1 MALRAL
7 CPAGSTFQ
15 QARQIYDADYI
26 SSLFPPPVP
35 RRSDSCCASDFPTTD
50 SPKAHQ
56 LATDGTPVSRATG
69 SIPPESAAKYVVPKP
84 SLVDQAKAATKS
96 LARQSYAIDT
106 LKVKLSAATEGNV
119 ALRAENAQLVR
130 QVTEL
135 DLQNTFLSARVS
147 LRPDDVLQKYV
158 DWLGNVSDALVT
170 YCVEAERASS
180 RLSKLPS
187 QCDPPFEPALVFVDV
202 QTQRES
208 HEVTQLALPCDAPI
222 FVVDVSCVP
231 SGSKSEA
238 PALFCD
244 TSDEALPDVPTSY
257 TDYEPSL
264 TPYSDGGCF
273 LPDVPQLANDDR
285 SDLIDAWLDA
295 TQHLSIGQLSGGSID
310 QQSGNSETLP
320 SVLVPAFQPTV
331 SHARPGPETPPNT
344 RALNGVS
351 FVPQKTLQYA
361 LLNFAYDPGVPSSA
375 MALAT
380 QLSAFFGTQEHLSA
394 FFGTQEHVLEEI
406 LSHYLQDIHIHP
418 YQDHEALRLQD
429 ALGFFIYHLANLR
442 VVVYKKSRWDINT
455 WVKNMMETAYVT
467 ACSNSLCYSI
477 HGDRFS
483 LRTQTDSLHFGDMIS
498 LSILKA
504 HGINYHRKKGTLPL
518 S

>member
-1 MALRAL
+1 VAAARRA
-7 CPAGSTFQ
+7 
-15 QARQIYDADYI
+15 QASIDRGDFAVK
-26 SSLFPPPVP
+26 SL
-35 RRSDSCCASDFPTTD
+35 
-50 SPKAHQ
+50 
-56 LATDGTPVSRATG
+56 
-69 SIPPESAAKYVVPKP
+69 
-84 SLVDQAKAATKS
+84 QAKLDTSKNHLDRTKYDFAHVES
-96 LARQSYAIDT
+96 LY
-106 LKVKLSAATEGNV
+106 
-119 ALRAENAQLVR
+119 VR
-130 QVTEL
+130 WSET
-135 DLQNTFLSARVS
+135 
-147 LRPDDVLQKYV
+147 
-158 DWLGNVSDALVT
+158 ALVEVDLL
-170 YCVEAERASS
+170 CDHMRRVEKMFSEFSSPCMTSTSPLFDPSASAEPHVATSIALNSS
-180 RLSKLPS
+180 VCPDISILS
-187 QCDPPFEPALVFVDV
+187 
-202 QTQRES
+202 
-208 HEVTQLALPCDAPI
+208 
-222 FVVDVSCVP
+222 
-231 SGSKSEA
+231 SEA
-238 PALFCD
+238 LAPLCD
-244 TSDEALPDVPTSY
+244 TSDKITRTNSPPLP
-257 TDYEPSL
+257 DYEPSL

-406 LSHYLQDIHIHP
+406 LSHYLQDIHLHP
-418 YQDHEALRLQD
+418 YQDHEALLLQD

-442 VVVYKKSRWDINT
+442 VVVYKKPRWDINT